1 MSFFN
6 DFLDY
11 FDVSD
16 MSNQISIFSIIGI
29 GLIVEGNV
37 SVLNLSSELIELKT
51 PKGKISIFGENLLI
65 KSISKGE
72 VVIEGKVLKTEIGEM
87 KWIMLK

>member
-87 KWIMLK
+87 K

>member
-29 GLIVEGNV
+29 GLIVGNV

-87 KWIMLK
+87 K

>member
-51 PKGKISIFGENLLI
+51 PKGKISISGENLLI

-87 KWIMLK
+87 K